1 VGRRANQIPDVSIEQ
16 VLAWNPQVIVTID
29 RDFD

>member
-1 VGRRANQIPDVSIEQ
+1 VGRRANQIPAVSIEQ
-16 VLAWNPQVIVTID
+16 VLAWNSQMIVTID